1 VYTQAKRAALL
12 SSGRTREENLTADFI
27 RLIAYEFIV
36 LLVSTL
42 FSDWFISRKLIVPQK
57 EPSPLLNKKIEELE
71 MKLAD
76 MNEGDEDLDDLED
89 EDEAPET
96 PSMPIMQTPLASD
109 LDIMPYTPP
118 QVLHPRTHTLCP
130 NAVPFCPHTTH
141 LNRFTLPPPCIH
153 PPLSQ
158 QVSYLQ
164 SNTHPTPHNPS
175 IQPLMHHTALPMIL
189 HPLPSFPLDLKAL
202 HTHLQNQCVHHYL
215 GPLNL
220 SLYGIEFE

>member
-1 VYTQAKRAALL
+1 M
-12 SSGRTREENLTADFI
+12 
-27 RLIAYEFIV
+27 
-36 LLVSTL
+36 
-42 FSDWFISRKLIVPQK
+42 PQK

-76 MNEGDEDLDDLED
+76 MDEGDEDLDDLED

-96 PSMPIMQTPLASD
+96 PSMPTIQTPLASD
-109 LDIMPYTPP
+109 LDVMPYTPP

-164 SNTHPTPHNPS
+164 SNTHPTHITPPFSRSCITHSPT
-175 IQPLMHHTALPMIL
+175 QIL
-189 HPLPSFPLDLKAL
+189 HPLPSFLQDLKAL
-202 HTHLQNQCVHHYL
+202 HTPLQNQCVHHYPGQTSL
-215 GPLNL
+215 PRASRSLFMEL
-220 SLYGIEFE
+220 SLNSLKYCTCYC